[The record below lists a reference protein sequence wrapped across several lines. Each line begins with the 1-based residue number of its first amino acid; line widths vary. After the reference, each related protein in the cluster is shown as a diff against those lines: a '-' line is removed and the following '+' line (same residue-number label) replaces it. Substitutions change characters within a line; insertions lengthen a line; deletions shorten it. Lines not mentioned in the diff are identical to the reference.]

1 MNELWTQISKA
12 AAGISL
18 GASLVILAIRLP
30 GGIAQ
35 AVGLGDALPAA
46 LGVSM
51 AAVSVWMVCK
61 AVRPRD

>member
-1 MNELWTQISKA
+1 MDELRTHISKA

-35 AVGLGDALPAA
+35 AVGLGDAMPAA

-51 AAVSVWMVCK
+51 AGVAAWMVCQICW
-61 AVRPRD
+61 PRD

>member
-1 MNELWTQISKA
+1 MDELRAHVSRA

-30 GGIAQ
+30 GGMAQ
-35 AVGLGDALPAA
+35 AIGLGDAMPAA

-51 AAVSVWMVCK
+51 TGVAVWLVCQ
-61 AVRPRD
+61 AVRLRD